1 MKIKKKYY
9 YIGIPVILLVI
20 FAVVKSMTSSNAY
33 EVTVEKSEN
42 RTIVETV
49 IANGK
54 VQPEVQVKMSPDVS
68 GEIIELNVK
77 EGDQVKKG
85 DVLAKINPDLYLS
98 VRDRLV
104 AGLNTAKANVA
115 NSKARLAQSKAQFI
129 NAEASYN
136 RNVTLHKQ
144 GAISDAEFDAAKSQ
158 YEVAKSE
165 VEAAEQSVTAA
176 EYNLKSAEA
185 SLKEANDNL
194 SRTTIVAP
202 VDGTVSMLNIEKGER
217 VVGTTQMAGTEM
229 MRIANLTEMEVKV
242 DVNENDIV
250 RIKLGDTADVE
261 IDAYLGRKFK
271 GVVRE
276 IANSAKVTG
285 LSAEQVTNFEV
296 KVRILRES
304 YQDLINKEKA
314 HLSPFRPGM
323 TASVEIKT
331 KTVANALSVP
341 IQAVT
346 TREDTSITN
355 KTKADVEELNRE
367 NSFECVFVLS
377 EGKAIVKKVKT
388 GIQDS
393 KFIQITSGLNVGE
406 DIITGPYTIVSKQ
419 LNDAD
424 EVVVKEEANYKKGK
438 RKEE

>member
-1 MKIKKKYY
+1 MKIKKKHIYW
-9 YIGIPVILLVI
+9 GIPLVLLI
-20 FAVVKSMTSSNAY
+20 MFAVIKGIQGPKAFD
-33 EVTVEKSEN
+33 VTTEKSDN
-42 RTIVETV
+42 RLIIETV

-54 VQPEVQVKMSPDVS
+54 VQPEVQVKMSSDVS

-85 DVLAKINPDLYLS
+85 DILVKINPDLYLS
-98 VRDRLV
+98 VRDRL
-104 AGLNTAKANVA
+104 AAALNTSKANVA
-115 NSKARLAQSKAQFI
+115 NAKARLAQSKAQFI
-129 NAEASYN
+129 NAEAAFN
-136 RNVTLHKQ
+136 RNNILHKQ

-165 VEAAEQSVTAA
+165 VEAAEQSVIAA
-176 EYNLKSAEA
+176 DYNLKSAEA
-185 SLKEANDNL
+185 ALKEANDNL
-194 SRTTIVAP
+194 QRTTIIAP
-202 VDGTVSMLNIEKGER
+202 VDGTVSMLNVEKGER
-217 VVGTTQMAGTEM
+217 VVGTTQMAGTEL

-296 KVRILRES
+296 KVKILRSS
-304 YQDLINKEKA
+304 YEDLINKEKP

-331 KTVANALSVP
+331 NFVENALSVP

-346 TREDTSITN
+346 TREDTAKVNS
-355 KTKADVEELNRE
+355 KVSAEELNRE
-367 NSFECVFVLS
+367 NSFECVFVF
-377 EGKAIVKKVKT
+377 EDGKAIMKKVKT
-388 GIQDS
+388 GIQDN
-393 KFIQITSGLNVGE
+393 KYIQIVSGISKDEEV
-406 DIITGPYTIVSKQ
+406 ITGPYTIVSKQ
-419 LNDAD
+419 LKDGDKVEIKQNATNDQ
-424 EVVVKEEANYKKGK
+424 K
-438 RKEE
+438 

>member
-1 MKIKKKYY
+1 MKIKKKHIYWA
-9 YIGIPVILLVI
+9 VSILLLLI
-20 FAVVKSMTSSNAY
+20 FALYKGMQGPKAFD
-33 EVTVEKSEN
+33 VTTEKAEN
-42 RTIVETV
+42 RLIIETV

-54 VQPEVQVKMSPDVS
+54 VQPEVQVKMSSDVS

-85 DVLAKINPDLYLS
+85 DILVKINPDLYLS
-98 VRDRLV
+98 VRDRL
-104 AGLNTAKANVA
+104 AAALNTAKANVA
-115 NSKARLAQSKAQFI
+115 NAKARLAQSKAQFI
-129 NAEASYN
+129 NTEAAFN
-136 RNVTLHKQ
+136 RNKTLHAQ

-158 YEVAKSE
+158 YEVAKAD
-165 VEAAEQSVTAA
+165 VEAAEQSVIAA

-194 SRTTIVAP
+194 QRTTISAP
-202 VDGTVSMLNIEKGER
+202 VDGTVSMLNVEKGER

-296 KVRILRES
+296 KVRILRSS
-304 YQDLINKEKA
+304 YEDLINKEKP

-331 KTVANALSVP
+331 NYIDNALSVP

-346 TREDTSITN
+346 TREDT
-355 KTKADVEELNRE
+355 TKVKPGKISQEELNRE
-367 NSFECVFVLS
+367 NSFECVFVYQD
-377 EGKAIVKKVKT
+377 GKAVMKKVKT

-393 KFIQITSGLNVGE
+393 KYIQILSGIESGE
-406 DIITGPYTIVSKQ
+406 EIITGPYTIVSKQ
-419 LNDAD
+419 LKDGD
-424 EVVVKEEANYKKGK
+424 KVVVKEDVQENK
-438 RKEE
+438 

>member
-1 MKIKKKYY
+1 MKIKKKHIYWS
-9 YIGIPVILLVI
+9 IPVLLLII
-20 FAVVKSMTSSNAY
+20 FAIVKGMQGPKAFD
-33 EVTVEKSEN
+33 VTTEKAED
-42 RTIVETV
+42 RLIIETV

-54 VQPEVQVKMSPDVS
+54 VQPEVQVKISSDVS

-85 DVLAKINPDLYLS
+85 NVLVKINPDLYLS
-98 VRDRLV
+98 VRDRL
-104 AGLNTAKANVA
+104 AATLNTAKANVA
-115 NSKARLAQSKAQFI
+115 NAKARLAQSKAQFI
-129 NAEASYN
+129 NAEAAFN
-136 RNVTLHKQ
+136 RNKTLHQQ
-144 GAISDAEFDAAKSQ
+144 GAISQAEFDAAKSQ
-158 YEVAKSE
+158 YEVAKAE
-165 VEAAEQSVTAA
+165 VEAAEQSVIAA

-194 SRTTIVAP
+194 QRTTITAP
-202 VDGTVSMLNIEKGER
+202 VDGTVSMLNVEKGER

-229 MRIANLTEMEVKV
+229 MRIANLAEMEVKV

-296 KVRILRES
+296 KVRILRSS
-304 YQDLINKEKA
+304 YEDLINKEKP

-331 KTVANALSVP
+331 SYVNNALSVP

-346 TREDTSITN
+346 TREDTS
-355 KTKADVEELNRE
+355 KVKPGKVSQEELNRE
-367 NSFECVFVLS
+367 NSFECVFVYQ
-377 EGKAIVKKVKT
+377 EGKAVMKKVKT

-393 KFIQITSGLNVGE
+393 KYIQILSGIEAGE
-406 DIITGPYTIVSKQ
+406 EIITGPYTIVSKQ
-419 LNDAD
+419 LKDAD
-424 EVVVKEEANYKKGK
+424 KVEVKTDIQEDNNQ
-438 RKEE
+438 

>member
-1 MKIKKKYY
+1 MKIKKKHI
-9 YIGIPVILLVI
+9 YIGVLLLLLI
-20 FAVVKSMTSSNAY
+20 IGAIVKAMQSSKPFD
-33 EVTVEKSEN
+33 VTTEKAEK
-42 RTIVETV
+42 RLIIETV

-54 VQPEVQVKMSPDVS
+54 VQPEVQVKISSDVS
-68 GEIIELNVK
+68 GEIIELNVR

-85 DVLAKINPDLYLS
+85 DILAKINPDLYLS
-98 VRDRLV
+98 ARDRL
-104 AGLNTAKANVA
+104 AAALNTAKANVA
-115 NSKARLAQSKAQFI
+115 NANARLAQSKAQFI
-129 NAEASYN
+129 NAEAAFN
-136 RNVTLHKQ
+136 RNKILHKQ

-158 YEVAKSE
+158 YEVAKAE
-165 VEAAEQSVTAA
+165 VEAAEQSIIAA
-176 EYNLKSAEA
+176 EFNLKSAEA

-194 SRTTIVAP
+194 QRTTIIAP
-202 VDGTVSMLNIEKGER
+202 VDGTVSMLSVEKGER

-285 LSAEQVTNFEV
+285 LSADQVTNFEV
-296 KVRILRES
+296 KVRILRSS
-304 YQDLINKEKA
+304 YEDLINKDKP

-331 KTVANALSVP
+331 NKVNNALSVP

-346 TREDTSITN
+346 TREDTSKINTTEVN
-355 KTKADVEELNRE
+355 QIDLSSE
-367 NSFECVFVLS
+367 NSFECVFVFND
-377 EGKAIVKKVKT
+377 GKSVIKKVKT
-388 GIQDS
+388 GIQNN
-393 KFIQITSGLNVGE
+393 KYIQILSGIEEGE
-406 DIITGPYTIVSKQ
+406 EIITGPYTIVSKQ
-419 LNDAD
+419 LKDGDKVAI
-424 EVVVKEEANYKKGK
+424 KSEAESDKKN
-438 RKEE
+438 